1 MKISILAKQAT
12 SMKKLFLISISTFVF
27 LSFNVSAK
35 TFSDLSAEH
44 PDFNAAHYLSEK
56 GIIRG
61 YGDNTFKPDQQ
72 ITRAE
77 LTKMILVGAKVET
90 KNYETNCFPDVGYL
104 EWYSN
109 YVCTA
114 KEAKYIQGYD
124 DGTFK
129 PEQYINKAE
138 ALKIIAKTY
147 DWKME
152 FEETPGA
159 FADTPNN
166 AWYVDYI
173 WYGIERDLFKG
184 FDDESVNLFDYNFE
198 PGKYITRGEVAEI
211 LYRYLVITEL
221 DKQAFYPE
229 LEENVTYESVENTI
243 ATEKLPRFADG
254 EIKIVLSWQTA
265 EILKKNEVKIDLDSH
280 LLITQENQT
289 EEIYFAHKFDAKVD
303 TLLEV
308 KNNNEITTIRKL
320 KTPATY
326 EYFVYNFS
334 GNKSFSDIKA
344 KVEIYDANGLAKT
357 YSAPA
362 GQDKFWKIFELNE
375 MGEIIS
381 SNQLGDCKIIK
392 GVSKNC
398 PKEL

>member
-1 MKISILAKQAT
+1 
-12 SMKKLFLISISTFVF
+12 MKKLFLISISTFVLLT
-27 LSFNVSAK
+27 LSVSAK
-35 TFSDLSAEH
+35 TFSDVDEEH
-44 PDFNAAHYLSEK
+44 PNFNAAYYLSEK
-56 GIIRG
+56 GIIKG
-61 YGDNTFKPDQQ
+61 YNDNTFKPDQQ

-90 KNYETNCFPDVGYL
+90 KNYGTNCFPDVGYL
-104 EWYSN
+104 EWFSN
-109 YVCTA
+109 YICTA

-129 PEQYINKAE
+129 PDQYINKAE

-159 FADTPNN
+159 FADTPND
-166 AWYVDYI
+166 AWYIDYI

-184 FDDESVNLFDYNFE
+184 FDDESVNLSDYQFE
-198 PGKYITRGEVAEI
+198 PGQYITRGEVAEI

-229 LEENVTYESVENTI
+229 LEDIIRKKLDENIADESEKNTI
-243 ATEKLPRFADG
+243 STEELPRLADG
-254 EIKIVLSWQTA
+254 EIKIVLSWQAA
-265 EILKKNEVKIDLDSH
+265 ETLKKNEIKIDLDSH

-289 EEIYFAHKFDAKVD
+289 EEVYFAHKFDEKVD

-308 KNNNEITTIRKL
+308 KNNNETTTIRKL
-320 KTPATY
+320 KSPATY

-334 GNKSFSDIKA
+334 GNKSFAEIKA
-344 KVEIYDANGLAKT
+344 KVEIHDANGLAKV
-357 YSAPA
+357 YSAPS
-362 GQDKFWKIFELNE
+362 GKDKFWKIFELNE

-392 GVSKNC
+392 GISKNC
-398 PKEL
+398 SRKL